1 LYHKID
7 FSSIVEYGDGGPD
20 CITLGYRA
28 ARRGSGAMRVAVLL
42 VAAASSGFM
51 AVMFGKTSD
60 NDWGSVL
67 LSVMLAGSAG
77 VLLILAAE

>member
-1 LYHKID
+1 MD
-7 FSSIVEYGDGGPD
+7 FSSIMEYGSGGPG
-20 CITLGYRA
+20 CIDLGYRA
-28 ARRGSGAMRVAVLL
+28 AQRGSGAMRVAVLL
-42 VAAASSGFM
+42 VTAASCGFM
-51 AVMFGKTSD
+51 AVMFGKTPD

>member
-1 LYHKID
+1 
-7 FSSIVEYGDGGPD
+7 
-20 CITLGYRA
+20 
-28 ARRGSGAMRVAVLL
+28 MRLAVLL
-42 VAAASSGFM
+42 VTAASCGFM
-51 AVMFGKTSD
+51 AVMFGKTPD